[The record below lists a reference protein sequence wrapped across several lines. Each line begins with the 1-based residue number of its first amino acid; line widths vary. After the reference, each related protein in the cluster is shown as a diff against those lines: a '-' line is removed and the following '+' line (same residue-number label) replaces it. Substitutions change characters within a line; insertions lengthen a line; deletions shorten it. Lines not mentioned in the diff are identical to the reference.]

1 MTDGRPGQRSTR
13 RLLAGGLLSLGLV
26 FTAAYTGLSLRIFS
40 RAPSDHA
47 LVSDLTT
54 QWEGQWPQLSEP
66 SEVYRDRAGEALAVG
81 ELRSAAEWTKKALVL
96 EPDHH
101 GDLVRLVSLA
111 GLGESSLTTEQTA
124 GLVAVLAETDTPP
137 ALWAVAQAW
146 GGVLSGS
153 PLPGVALESVLL
165 EGRLAHLAAVRLEH
179 GDPLQAARDVLAIA
193 PGQPSACAPAARS
206 LVLSGQPAE
215 ALQVIADCEAAGV
228 RDAMHRLAAD
238 ALDDLGRFEA
248 AADRYEAAGATT
260 HAAVIRIQEGLPGD
274 RILETG
280 PPDAEL
286 HRVWWG
292 LLTGDEERIRAG
304 QRGLA
309 TSGIS
314 GPEFDMALAVVALRD
329 QLPAAAA
336 ALVEGLTSTES
347 KVILARARV
356 LQRQPGALSLL
367 DEALEAQPN
376 NLRLRLAR
384 ARVSG
389 EGLEAVLAIHPVQAA
404 LYADARR
411 RDVPWPALLPTTWL
425 TEGLDERQAALT
437 QMVLGEV
444 SLDAQF
450 DPLAE
455 RWSLSDDPLG
465 AWMGD
470 LPTIEPAAEVVR
482 LQEDGLTESS
492 SVLRDLTLRHP
503 DAVGL
508 QELLLRLQD
517 PDVSR

>member
-1 MTDGRPGQRSTR
+1 MTDGRPGQGAAR
-13 RLLAGGLLSLGLV
+13 RLLPAGLLILGLGL
-26 FTAAYTGLSLRIFS
+26 AWYTGLPQRIFS
-40 RAPSDHA
+40 RAPSDHE
-47 LVSDLTT
+47 LVYSLTT
-54 QWEGQWPQLSEP
+54 QWEAQWPALTGPTEA
-66 SEVYRDRAGEALAVG
+66 YRDRAGEAFAVG
-81 ELRSAAEWTKKALVL
+81 DLKSAAEWTQKALVL

-111 GLGESSLTTEQTA
+111 GLGERSLTTEQA
-124 GLVAVLAETDTPP
+124 EGLVAVLAEVDTPP

-146 GGVLSGS
+146 GGILSGS
-153 PLPGVALESVLL
+153 PLAGLALESVLL
-165 EGRLAHLAAVRLEH
+165 EGRLAHLAAVRLDH
-179 GDPLQAARDVLAIA
+179 GNPLQAARDVLAIA

-228 RDAMHRLAAD
+228 RDVMDRLAAD

-248 AADRYEAAGATT
+248 AANRYDAAGATT
-260 HAAVIRIQEGLPGD
+260 HAAVIRIQEGLSGS
-274 RILETG
+274 RALEVG

-292 LLTGDEERIRAG
+292 LLTNNEERIREG

-309 TSGIS
+309 ASGIS

-336 ALVEGLTSTES
+336 AQVEGLTSTES
-347 KVILARARV
+347 KVILARARI
-356 LQRQPGALSLL
+356 LQRQPEALSVL

-376 NLRLRLAR
+376 NLRLQIAR
-384 ARVSG
+384 ARVAG
-389 EGLEAVLAIHPVQAA
+389 EGLEAVLSTHPVQAA

-411 RDVPWPALLPTTWL
+411 RDVPWPALLPTAWL
-425 TEGLDERQAALT
+425 TEGLDERQASLT
-437 QMVLGEV
+437 RMVLGEAV
-444 SLDAQF
+444 LEAQF

-455 RWSLSDDPLG
+455 RWHSSDDPLG
-465 AWMGD
+465 AWAGD

-482 LQEDGLTESS
+482 LQGDGLTESTS
-492 SVLRDLTLRHP
+492 ALQELTLRHP
-503 DAVGL
+503 GAVGL
-508 QELLLRLQD
+508 QELLLRLQAS
-517 PDVSR
+517 DVSR